1 MGGTLWRKIG
11 APGANITENS
21 GITMQCAA
29 IICWTPATEG
39 SETEISAYLM
49 NQNEKSE
56 FPARLRK
63 LREERRQSRVVVS
76 ELCGLSRGMIRQY
89 ERGEKIPTL
98 KTAMILANHFGVSI
112 DYLAGET
119 NIRKRSL

>member
-1 MGGTLWRKIG
+1 ML
-11 APGANITENS
+11 GANTLVNLEIITLCTV
-21 GITMQCAA
+21 ITY
-29 IICWTPATEG
+29 PRSDKEG
-39 SETEISAYLM
+39 SEMAINAYLM
-49 NQNEKSE
+49 NPNEKSE

-63 LREERRQSRVVVS
+63 LREERRQSRAVLS

-89 ERGEKIPTL
+89 ERGEKTPTL
-98 KTAMILANHFGVSI
+98 KTLKVLANYFEVSI

>member
-1 MGGTLWRKIG
+1 ME
-11 APGANITENS
+11 ITVY
-21 GITMQCAA
+21 
-29 IICWTPATEG
+29 P
-39 SETEISAYLM
+39 M

-63 LREERRQSRVVVS
+63 LREERRQSRVAVA

-98 KTAMILANHFGVSI
+98 TTLIRLANHFEVSI

-119 NIRKRSL
+119 NNRKRSL

>member
-1 MGGTLWRKIG
+1 MSKAKCAGCKYWRKL
-11 APGANITENS
+11 
-21 GITMQCAA
+21 
-29 IICWTPATEG
+29 G
-39 SETEISAYLM
+39 SSEST
-49 NQNEKSE
+49 QNMACHHLLDTRHRREMDGDNCLSYEPKRKSE

-63 LREERRQSRVVVS
+63 LREERRQSRVALS

-98 KTAMILANHFGVSI
+98 KTLIVLANYFGVSI

-119 NIRKRSL
+119 NNRKRSL

>member
-1 MGGTLWRKIG
+1 MLG
-11 APGANITENS
+11 ASIT
-21 GITMQCAA
+21 GIWEIQTRCAV
-29 IICWTPATEG
+29 ITCWTIDAEG
-39 SETEISAYLM
+39 SEMETSAYPM

-63 LREERRQSRVVVS
+63 LREERRQSRVALS

-98 KTAMILANHFGVSI
+98 KTLIVLANYFGVSI

-119 NIRKRSL
+119 NNRKRSL

>member
-1 MGGTLWRKIG
+1 M
-11 APGANITENS
+11 
-21 GITMQCAA
+21 
-29 IICWTPATEG
+29 
-39 SETEISAYLM
+39 EIAVYPM

-56 FPARLRK
+56 FPARLQK
-63 LREERRQSRVVVS
+63 LRGERRQSRVALS

-98 KTAMILANHFGVSI
+98 KTLIVLANYFGVSI

-119 NIRKRSL
+119 NNRKRSL

>member
-1 MGGTLWRKIG
+1 M
-11 APGANITENS
+11 
-21 GITMQCAA
+21 
-29 IICWTPATEG
+29 
-39 SETEISAYLM
+39 ETSAYPM